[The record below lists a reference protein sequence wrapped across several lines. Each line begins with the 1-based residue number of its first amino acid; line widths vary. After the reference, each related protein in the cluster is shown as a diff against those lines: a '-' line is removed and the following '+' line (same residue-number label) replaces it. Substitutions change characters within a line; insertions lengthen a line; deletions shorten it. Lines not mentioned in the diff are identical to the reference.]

1 MHLIA
6 CSPGAPIH
14 SVFLS
19 RSPQSPPSR
28 PPSIIARGWQAYLVN
43 RGNTLAA
50 YLASKTPTR
59 RDGFI
64 YLIYEQYTFAS
75 THLHS
80 DTFFASSP
88 SPLFS
93 FSHSISLSFSITLVL
108 RSRQLLWF
116 SSCSRTHSLS
126 FFFLSSPSLSLSFF
140 FFFLFF
146 LCLALAG
153 YRDFPLAL
161 ALIIFFFPLA
171 FSLFLSLSVPANTFK
186 REKSMISGSTLP
198 LSTVAPVDALP
209 RQQLSSPFV
218 AHFSLRVFPI

>member
-88 SPLFS
+88 LPVFS
-93 FSHSISLSFSITLVL
+93 FSHSLSLFLYHSCISLSPATVVFLLLSHSLTIFFLPLSTLSLFPSFFSFSFSYVSLSPATVIFLSLSHLLSFFSLSPSLSFS
-108 RSRQLLWF
+108 
-116 SSCSRTHSLS
+116 
-126 FFFLSSPSLSLSFF
+126 
-140 FFFLFF
+140 
-146 LCLALAG
+146 
-153 YRDFPLAL
+153 
-161 ALIIFFFPLA
+161 
-171 FSLFLSLSVPANTFK
+171 LFLYQQT
-186 REKSMISGSTLP
+186 P
-198 LSTVAPVDALP
+198 LNERNL
-209 RQQLSSPFV
+209 
-218 AHFSLRVFPI
+218 

>member
-80 DTFFASSP
+80 DTFSLLPPCLSFLSLTLSLSLFLYHSCASLSP
-88 SPLFS
+88 ATVVFLLLSHSLTIFFLLLSTLSLFPSFFSFS
-93 FSHSISLSFSITLVL
+93 FSHVSLSPATVIFLSLSHLLSFFSLSPSLSFS
-108 RSRQLLWF
+108 
-116 SSCSRTHSLS
+116 
-126 FFFLSSPSLSLSFF
+126 LSLCTGKH
-140 FFFLFF
+140 L
-146 LCLALAG
+146 
-153 YRDFPLAL
+153 
-161 ALIIFFFPLA
+161 
-171 FSLFLSLSVPANTFK
+171 
-186 REKSMISGSTLP
+186 
-198 LSTVAPVDALP
+198 
-209 RQQLSSPFV
+209 
-218 AHFSLRVFPI
+218 

>member
-88 SPLFS
+88 SSLFS
-93 FSHSISLSFSITLVL
+93 FSHSLFFSITLVL

-126 FFFLSSPSLSLSFF
+126 FFFLSPPSLSFLLFFSFSFSYVSLSPATVIFLSLSHLLSFF
-140 FFFLFF
+140 FL
-146 LCLALAG
+146 
-153 YRDFPLAL
+153 
-161 ALIIFFFPLA
+161 LA